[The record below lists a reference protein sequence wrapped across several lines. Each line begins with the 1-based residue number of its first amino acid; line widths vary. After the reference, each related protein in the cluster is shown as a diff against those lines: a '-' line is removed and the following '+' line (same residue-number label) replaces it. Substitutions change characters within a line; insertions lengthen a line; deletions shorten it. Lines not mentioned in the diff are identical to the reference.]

1 MKNKNKGFTLI
12 ELMVVISIIGV
23 LSSVVLA
30 GLQSTRVK
38 ARNSRIVQ
46 GVQQL
51 RNQIELTR
59 SGDSY
64 PSLFGS
70 AASGPGAPTTV
81 RLARD
86 AIFTLTYPG
95 LTHLVTDILNQN
107 NLLYPAGY
115 GGTSVAY
122 FACTRQYDLLS
133 TTNALTIYI
142 DNTTC
147 GAATKYAIYAA
158 MGPVIGSSGY
168 FCIDSVGKTTK
179 TTSGAIPVPSTVAT
193 CQ

>member
-64 PSLFGS
+64 PSLLGS
-70 AASGPGAPTTV
+70 TQSSYSPPPNHQARHSSFTTNLNV
-81 RLARD
+81 
-86 AIFTLTYPG
+86 
-95 LTHLVTDILNQN
+95 LVTDILKQN
-107 NLLYPAGY
+107 NLTYPTGY
-115 GGTSVAY
+115 SGNSTSGGGCGVT
-122 FACTRQYDLLS
+122 YDIAAAS
-133 TTNALTIYI
+133 NALTIYI

-168 FCIDSVGKTTK
+168 FCIDSAGKTTK
-179 TTSGAIPVPSTVAT
+179 TTSGAILAPSTVAT